1 MERFLERIW
10 GDLER
15 NLVEG
20 NKANFEL
27 YLEEC
32 VSRVF
37 EPVSPQLKF
46 WFGEIK
52 LGSESLDLVELEI
65 QTSLEGVSGRVLLKC
80 RLRFLSGN
88 VKELL
93 SAR

>member
-1 MERFLERIW
+1 MERFLEGVW

-37 EPVSPQLKF
+37 ESFSLQWKF
-46 WFGEIK
+46 WFGVIK
-52 LGSESLDLVELEI
+52 LGSGSLDLVELEI

-80 RLRFLSGN
+80 RLRFLSSN
-88 VKELL
+88 VK
-93 SAR
+93 